1 MPCAVV
7 NPGDLEILVQFPDLL
22 SHSLYLRRQE
32 HCVSHGL
39 LPWRGKSLPLDF
51 PLGLLALHQH
61 SRGSCPA
68 LPLTGWHLQP
78 KGQGEKEAKPQWVSS
93 ASHLGHIRPEV
104 PSLGVFIMCT
114 VLIPRH
120 QGPYWA
126 RCCTNILMIRSLP
139 QRASKSSV
147 S

>member
-1 MPCAVV
+1 MPCAAA
-7 NPGDLEILVQFPDLL
+7 NPGDLELLVQFPDLL

-39 LPWRGKSLPLDF
+39 LPWRGRSLPLGF

-78 KGQGEKEAKPQWVSS
+78 KTSVGVVSIPPGAHAARSAGFGSVRCVYCFNTSTPGTILGEVFYKHMDDTVPAPKSFQTQGK
-93 ASHLGHIRPEV
+93 
-104 PSLGVFIMCT
+104 
-114 VLIPRH
+114 
-120 QGPYWA
+120 
-126 RCCTNILMIRSLP
+126 LMDDGWI
-139 QRASKSSV
+139 
-147 S
+147 